1 MVDVRKVFFVLA
13 LALLLPCRAPN
24 VAQAYD
30 EKVYKEQLEN
40 SGAEELFEGLPNE
53 VKGSLEG
60 IGVDAIDFSKIMDV
74 KPEAVLE
81 SILGAAKKKLPG
93 PLKAISMI
101 LAVIL
106 LNAIFTALKVSL
118 GERPLA
124 AVLDVVSALCVCMI
138 IVAPVVEFIAR
149 AATIIRG
156 ATTFLLGYIPV
167 MVGIMVASGQALS
180 SAAFGSMMVALGDA
194 IAQLSAK
201 FLVPMLNVF
210 LTVSVVCAI
219 SPRFKFAGLCEL
231 FSKIVK
237 WVLGFAM
244 TIFSGIL
251 TTKSLLGSA
260 VDSVNSKAMKFA
272 LGNFVPVVGG
282 ALGDAFLT
290 VQGCVKILKSGVG
303 AFFIIAMGF
312 IFLPVVVE
320 CIVWTFAV
328 NFCAVAGDIFELSN
342 VSTLLKNIGKVV
354 STLMAVILC
363 IMTVLIIST
372 VVVLNLGG
380 GGA

>member
-1 MVDVRKVFFVLA
+1 MRKVFFVLA

-237 WVLGFAM
+237 WVLGFA
-244 TIFSGIL
+244 IFSGIL